1 MRGYVYIGVGYDSL
15 KKRSILGKMITQT
28 LTGQGGR
35 EGNALVYGVHVY
47 GNLYGCDK
55 ELLKDEL
62 YLTKI
67 IKEAANAAGAL
78 VVSTFYYKFGIN
90 GGISVVAIVAESHIS
105 IHTWPEYGY
114 ATVDV
119 YTCGSHT
126 KPMEAFN
133 YIAKSLNAKKVE
145 VFISDRSYY
154 ADNQVRGDTVS

>member
-1 MRGYVYIGVGYDSL
+1 MARFSQKTYNI
-15 KKRSILGKMITQT
+15 GKMITQT
-28 LTGQGGR
+28 LPGQGGKER
-35 EGNALVYGVHVY
+35 SALVYGVHVY

-55 ELLKDEL
+55 NLLKDEV
-62 YLTKI
+62 YLTKVVR
-67 IKEAANAAGAL
+67 EAADAAGAL

-126 KPMEAFN
+126 KPMEAFK
-133 YIAKSLNAKKVE
+133 YIVKSLNASRFE
-145 VFISDRSYY
+145 VFVSDRSYY
-154 ADNQVRGDTVS
+154 TDGEVGGDTVTS